1 MIIAAGAADGQTSRW
16 SSERLSLRLLRFR
29 AGNEAAFGTIAHF
42 PAAPQRQQGQ
52 RQPQGTFRDFSQ
64 PSICVPPETEPG
76 MKRAIQT
83 EMRAGMR
90 NSSTASNTKERAS
103 ATVAAGDGRK
113 LKVGLIGFG
122 TVGRSV
128 AKILCKDAQG
138 PLMLTHICNRNI
150 EKKKTDGLPGDI
162 RWTVN
167 AGEVLQSD
175 VDVVVELIGGME
187 PAGEWIRRALDAGK
201 SVVTANKLL
210 ISERGAE
217 LMDLARTRGRRIEFG
232 ASVAGGIPAI
242 IGIQEGLAGDR
253 LSKISGILNGTC
265 NYILTQMESH
275 GAGFEAALKEAQK
288 LGYAEADPTSDV
300 EGYDARAKLVILTE
314 AGLNV
319 QVRNEQI
326 ACRPISLIEAV
337 DFAYVR
343 ELNCTIRQISCA
355 QKETSRGL
363 RLFATV
369 QPALVPLSSLTAH
382 VEGSKNLVTTTGEFS
397 GKMIFSG
404 YGAGGDPTAVAVV
417 SDLYSIAR
425 SGNAPQ
431 TYIQTTMEVPETV
444 SGDFTVP
451 HYIRFVVKDR
461 PGIVAA
467 IAAVL
472 AKHGISLDAVL
483 QKPGYPHAQLPF
495 VMTLEA
501 CSSSVLQRALEEI
514 ARMDFHVQQP
524 LCLPIFED

>member
-1 MIIAAGAADGQTSRW
+1 MQSL
-16 SSERLSLRLLRFR
+16 SSTENAKNR
-29 AGNEAAFGTIAHF
+29 AVSG
-42 PAAPQRQQGQ
+42 
-52 RQPQGTFRDFSQ
+52 S
-64 PSICVPPETEPG
+64 
-76 MKRAIQT
+76 
-83 EMRAGMR
+83 
-90 NSSTASNTKERAS
+90 NSSDVK
-103 ATVAAGDGRK
+103 K
-113 LKVGLIGFG
+113 LKIGLIGFG

-128 AKILCKDAQG
+128 ARILCNEPRG
-138 PLMLTHICNRNI
+138 PLVLTHICNRNI
-150 EKKKTDGLPGDI
+150 DKKRVNSLPADI
-162 RWTVN
+162 RWTAN
-167 AGEVLQSD
+167 ADEVLSSS
-175 VDVVVELIGGME
+175 VDVIVELIGGME
-187 PAGEWIRRALDAGK
+187 PAGEWIRSALAAGK

-217 LMDLARTRGRRIEFG
+217 LMELARKMQRRIEFG

-242 IGIQEGLAGDR
+242 VGIQEGLAGDR
-253 LSKISGILNGTC
+253 LCKISGILNGTC
-265 NYILTQMESH
+265 NYILTQMEAH
-275 GAGFEAALKEAQK
+275 GASFEAALREAQQ
-288 LGYAEADPTSDV
+288 LGYAEADPTSDI
-300 EGYDARAKLVILTE
+300 EGYDARAKLTILTA
-314 AGLNV
+314 AGLHV

-326 ACRPISLIEAV
+326 PCRPISLIEAV

-343 ELNCTIRQISCA
+343 DLNCTIRQISCA
-355 QKETSRGL
+355 QKEISDKL
-363 RLFATV
+363 RLFAAV

-382 VEGSKNLVTTTGEFS
+382 AEGSKNMVTTTGEFS

-425 SGNAPQ
+425 GGNAPQ
-431 TYIQTTMEVPETV
+431 AHIQAAMEIPGLV

-467 IAAVL
+467 IAEVL

-483 QKPGYPHAQLPF
+483 QKPGYPHERLPF

-501 CSSSVLQRALEEI
+501 CSSLMLNRALEEI
-514 ARMDFHVQQP
+514 SRLDFHVQAP